1 MTLGERF
8 AQLEPRE
15 RRLAMVLVALFG
27 VFVVIGIP
35 VMITSAV
42 GSKRTD
48 NEALQEAILKIRQG
62 RAQYAARSANQ
73 DAVVERY
80 AKTTPALAGFLDRL
94 AKQNKV
100 DIPESQDQATVPHG
114 KLYEERS
121 TRITLRKVGMLPLA
135 KFMEAIERSGYPVK
149 ISKLNVRRSGSQPD
163 QYDVSMTVS
172 AFDRKEA
179 EKKKAG
185 DETGGEEG

>member
-1 MTLGERF
+1 MSLAERF

-15 RRLAMVLVALFG
+15 RRLASVMLGILVL
-27 VFVVIGIP
+27 FVLIGIP
-35 VMITSAV
+35 ALVSSSLGGLRDENQALT
-42 GSKRTD
+42 
-48 NEALQEAILKIRQG
+48 EALRSVREG

-73 DAVVERY
+73 EAVVERY

-94 AKQNKV
+94 AKQHKI

-121 TRITLRKVGMLPLA
+121 TRLTLRKVGMLNLV

-149 ISKLNVRRSGSQPD
+149 ILRLNIRKSGAQPD
-163 QYDVSMTVS
+163 QYDVSMNVS
-172 AFDRKEA
+172 SFDRKAPEPA
-179 EKKKAG
+179 KADKTG
-185 DETGGEEG
+185 DTP

>member
-1 MTLGERF
+1 MTIGERF

-15 RRLAMVLVALFG
+15 RRLAMVLFAVFA
-27 VFVVIGIP
+27 VFVVFGIP
-35 VMITSAV
+35 VLITQAV
-42 GSKRTD
+42 GSKRDD
-48 NEALQEAILKIRQG
+48 NVALQDAIRKIREG

-149 ISKLNVRRSGSQPD
+149 ISKLNVRRSGSVPD

-172 AFDRKEA
+172 AFDRKEP
-179 EKKKAG
+179 EQKPSG
-185 DETGGEEG
+185 DEAKGEEG

>member
-15 RRLAMVLVALFG
+15 RRLAMVLMAVFG
-27 VFVVIGIP
+27 VFILIGIP
-35 VMITSAV
+35 ALITSAV
-42 GSKRTD
+42 GTKRDD
-48 NEALQEAILKIRQG
+48 NEALQRAIRSIREG

-135 KFMEAIERSGYPVK
+135 KFMESIERSGYPVK
-149 ISKLNVRRSGSQPD
+149 ISKLNVRRSGAQPD

-172 AFDRKEA
+172 AFSYADGGA
-179 EKKKAG
+179 PG
-185 DETGGEEG
+185 ETAVIKSVSG